1 MRSLLAFGVLSF
13 ALTFCGLQDKLKS
26 ISGGSSNSSNTASS
40 NSNSSST
47 ASSNSAAPTA
57 EKAKPSVTQQAVI
70 DGGTETKWDDQGLSW
85 KLPSGWKKMTAT
97 KESFNYSSPD
107 NAFLLAN
114 ISTLGDNFPVDISLK
129 AYYDQAMAQLKAGK
143 YESVKMVEIDGIAGV
158 EFVEAPPA
166 GKDDPRRH
174 QWIGYRK
181 YLGQTQMLNIMT
193 STKASNFA
201 KHEDDFPAIL
211 YSMKAVK

>member
-26 ISGGSSNSSNTASS
+26 LSGSPSTNTNTASS
-40 NSNSSST
+40 NSNGT
-47 ASSNSAAPTA
+47 APPNTTGAPTA

-97 KESFNYSSPD
+97 KDSFNYSSPD
-107 NAFLLAN
+107 NAFLLVN
-114 ISTLGDNFPVDISLK
+114 ISTLGDSFPMEISLK
-129 AYYDQAMAQLKAGK
+129 AYYEQAMAQLKNGK
-143 YESVKMVEIDGIAGV
+143 YESVKMVEIDGIPGV

-174 QWIGYRK
+174 QWIAYRK
-181 YLGQTQMLNIMT
+181 YLGSVQQLNVMT
-193 STKASNFA
+193 STKGSNFA

>member
-1 MRSLLAFGVLSF
+1 MRSLLAFGILSF
-13 ALTFCGLQDKLKS
+13 AMTFCGLQERLKS
-26 ISGGSSNSSNTASS
+26 LSGDSSGSSNTASS
-40 NSNSSST
+40 NSNSGTSTSST
-47 ASSNSAAPTA
+47 SAPTA
-57 EKAKPSVTQQAVI
+57 EKAKPTAAQQAII

-85 KLPSGWKKMTAT
+85 KLPASWKKMSVS

-107 NAFLLAN
+107 NAFLLVN
-114 ISTLGDNFPVDISLK
+114 ISTLGDSFPVDISLK
-129 AYYDQAMAQLKAGK
+129 AYHDQALQQLKNGK

-158 EFVEAPPA
+158 EFVEAPPE

-181 YLGQTQMLNIMT
+181 YLGQTQMLNVMT
-193 STKASNFA
+193 STKGSNFA
-201 KHEDDFPAIL
+201 KHSDDFPAVL

>member
-26 ISGGSSNSSNTASS
+26 LSGSPSTNTNTASS
-40 NSNSSST
+40 NSNGT
-47 ASSNSAAPTA
+47 APPNTSGAPTA

-70 DGGTETKWDDQGLSW
+70 DGGIETKWDDQGLSW

-107 NAFLLAN
+107 NAFLLVN
-114 ISTLGDNFPVDISLK
+114 ISTLGDSFPMDVSLK
-129 AYYDQAMAQLKAGK
+129 AYYDQAMQQLKNGK
-143 YESVKMVEIDGIAGV
+143 YESVKMVDIDGIVGV
-158 EFVEAPPA
+158 EFVEAPPE

-174 QWIGYRK
+174 QWIAYRK
-181 YLGQTQMLNIMT
+181 YLGQTQQLNVMT
-193 STKASNFA
+193 STKGSNFG
-201 KHEDDFPAIL
+201 KHSDDFPAIL

>member
-26 ISGGSSNSSNTASS
+26 LSGSPSS
-40 NSNSSST
+40 NSNAGSNNSNGT
-47 ASSNSAAPTA
+47 APPNTTGAPTA

-97 KESFNYSSPD
+97 KDSFNYSSPD
-107 NAFLLAN
+107 NAFLLVN
-114 ISTLGDNFPVDISLK
+114 ISTLGDSFPMEISLK
-129 AYYDQAMAQLKAGK
+129 AYYEQAMAQLKNGK

-174 QWIGYRK
+174 QWIAYRK
-181 YLGQTQMLNIMT
+181 YLGSVQQLNVMT
-193 STKASNFA
+193 STKGSNFA